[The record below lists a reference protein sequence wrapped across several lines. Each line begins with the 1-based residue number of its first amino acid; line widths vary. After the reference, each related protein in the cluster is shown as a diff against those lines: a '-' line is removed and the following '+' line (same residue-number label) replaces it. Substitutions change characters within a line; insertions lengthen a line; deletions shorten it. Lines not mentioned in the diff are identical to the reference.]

1 MLEYKIINKDE
12 YDEIKELDEVRVKS
26 YELSEQLD
34 LFMNQIKDG
43 KLIAIKVILDNK
55 TIGGSYVYISP
66 NTNSLYIDRI
76 FILQEYRN
84 NNYASKLLNYIL
96 SNKEFFEDYYNRE
109 VTCSMVEPS
118 SNELIE
124 FYKKNGY
131 KGPNVL
137 GNMTK
142 ELERTNRYTK

>member
-109 VTCSMVEPS
+109 
-118 SNELIE
+118 I
-124 FYKKNGY
+124 KKW
-131 KGPNVL
+131 L
-137 GNMTK
+137 
-142 ELERTNRYTK
+142 